1 MGTLG
6 PASTREQASVIS
18 MRLDDTQILRSF
30 STRRILLPV
39 VIGLSIT
46 GLLLWRN
53 TDWDALER
61 VEWTWS
67 TTLWMLLAAFS
78 LFLRDYAYMVRIR
91 HLTDQQLTWWRSFVV
106 IMLWEFASAL
116 APGLI
121 GGGFLFAILILTREG
136 VEAGKSI
143 TIITFTSFL
152 DGIFLAVMAPV
163 VYFLVGREALFAGVD
178 TGSGPWNTGFFVWF
192 WMVYFGI
199 LAYKL
204 FVGYALFV
212 NPTFVKRALVGIFSA
227 PLLRR
232 WRRSMVTTGDQL
244 ITAANGLKKR
254 GWDYWWPALIATFVS
269 WTARYSIVNCILHAF
284 HPHMGFRNDAVIYG
298 KQVIMG
304 IIVLLSP
311 TPGGSGLAEFIFNDF
326 LGLFIATGLAPALAL
341 VWRLMSYYPYIVM
354 GLVLLPRWIR
364 RNIVPQVLGRA

>member
-6 PASTREQASVIS
+6 PASIGSKVPTNA

-39 VIGLSIT
+39 LIGLSIT
-46 GLLLWRN
+46 GFLLWRN
-53 TDWDALER
+53 ANWEALEN
-61 VEWTWS
+61 VQWTWS
-67 TTLWMLLAAFS
+67 TTFWMFLAALS
-78 LFLRDYAYMVRIR
+78 VVMRDYAYMVRIR
-91 HLTDQQLTWWRSFVV
+91 LLTDRELTWWRSFVV

-116 APGLI
+116 APGII

-178 TGSGPWNTGFFVWF
+178 TGSGPWDTGFYVWF
-192 WMVYFGI
+192 WTVYFGI

-284 HPHMGFRNDAVIYG
+284 HPNMGFRNDAVIYG

-326 LGLFIATGLAPALAL
+326 LGMFIATGLAPALAL
-341 VWRLMSYYPYIVM
+341 LWRLMSYYPYIVM

-364 RNIVPQVLGRA
+364 RNIVPGVLGRG

>member
-1 MGTLG
+1 MT
-6 PASTREQASVIS
+6 
-18 MRLDDTQILRSF
+18 DDARPFLRSF
-30 STRRILLPV
+30 SLGKMLLPV
-39 VIGLSIT
+39 FIGLGIT
-46 GLLLWRN
+46 AVLILRN
-53 TDWDALER
+53 SDLGALR
-61 VEWTWS
+61 SVQWTWAS
-67 TTLWMLLAAFS
+67 TAWIVLAFGS
-78 LFLRDYAYMVRIR
+78 VVVRDYAYMVRIR

-178 TGSGPWNTGFFVWF
+178 TGTGPWDTGFFVWF
-192 WMVYFGI
+192 WTVYFGI
-199 LAYKL
+199 LGYKL

-232 WRRSMVTTGDQL
+232 WRRGMVTTGDQL

-254 GWDYWWPALIATFVS
+254 GWSYWWPALIATFLS
-269 WTARYSIVNCILHAF
+269 WMARYSIVNCILHAF
-284 HPHMGFRNDAVIYG
+284 HPHMDFRNDAVIYG

-326 LGLFIATGLAPALAL
+326 LGMFIATGLAPALAL
-341 VWRLMSYYPYIVM
+341 LWRLMSYYPYI
-354 GLVLLPRWIR
+354 LVGVILLPRWIR
-364 RNIVPQVLGRA
+364 SRVISSGGEQP

>member
-1 MGTLG
+1 
-6 PASTREQASVIS
+6 

-30 STRRILLPV
+30 STRRVLLPV

-53 TDWDALER
+53 ADWDALER
-61 VEWTWS
+61 VQWTWR
-67 TTLWMLLAAFS
+67 TTFWMLLAAIS
-78 LFLRDYAYMVRIR
+78 VGVRDYAYMVRIR
-91 HLTDQQLTWWRSFVV
+91 HLTDRELTWWRSFVV

-116 APGLI
+116 APGII

-136 VEAGKSI
+136 VEAGKSV

-152 DGIFLAVMAPV
+152 DGIFLAVMAPL
-163 VYFLVGREALFAGVD
+163 VYFTVGRDALF
-178 TGSGPWNTGFFVWF
+178 SGITDGASALDSGFFVSF
-192 WMVYFGI
+192 WTVYFII

-204 FVGYALFV
+204 FVAYALFV

-227 PLLRR
+227 PFLRR

-254 GWDYWWPALIATFVS
+254 GWDYWWPALVATFVS

-284 HPHMGFRNDAVIYG
+284 HPGMGFANDPIIYG

-364 RNIVPQVLGRA
+364 SKIVPQVLGRT